1 MPMFFSTVEV
11 KGHIFRGKIGKSK
24 KQAELNAAKVAYSF
38 LNERKSLVCRREFTD
53 KCIVWEYVFVF

>member
-11 KGHIFRGKIGKSK
+11 KGHIFRGKVGKSK

-38 LNERKSLVCRREFTD
+38 LNDRKSLVSFLIISMSRSW
-53 KCIVWEYVFVF
+53 KVI